1 MVVTG
6 EGTTV
11 HTTVV
16 LPVTSLECVRSLSA
30 YLLSKKILFHAK
42 NSLVKHQRHPSTA
55 SSCGGFACVVHTCVV
70 PTCGQWIILSQ
81 ANTGPGFSIPSAQ
94 LLYRLPVTC
103 YKYSLCGMASV
114 SLIFCQF
121 FLFYYFTSLFFLSYL
136 RVTSK
141 VRKSIKSGL
150 GCRILQFNDVA
161 IFCRK
166 SVVIPTCKN
175 EHRLCGLS
183 DVIPCVIMY
192 LK

>member
-1 MVVTG
+1 VCGSHMC
-6 EGTTV
+6 GTT
-11 HTTVV
+11 
-16 LPVTSLECVRSLSA
+16 
-30 YLLSKKILFHAK
+30 Y
-42 NSLVKHQRHPSTA
+42 
-55 SSCGGFACVVHTCVV
+55 
-70 PTCGQWIILSQ
+70 CGQWIILSQ